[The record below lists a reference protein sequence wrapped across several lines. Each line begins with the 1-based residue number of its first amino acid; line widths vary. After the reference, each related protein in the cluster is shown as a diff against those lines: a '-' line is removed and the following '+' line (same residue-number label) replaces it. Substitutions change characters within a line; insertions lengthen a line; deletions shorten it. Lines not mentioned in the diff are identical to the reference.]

1 MGDNFPQ
8 DLHSAVNLSQKSLS
22 DLLKVCKEDHYLA
35 VELCFDLH
43 IQTPSGSELVQLY
56 APYYTVA
63 SKIRA
68 PFLRTKRLKVS
79 VVKMK

>member
-35 VELCFDLH
+35 VKLCFDLH
-43 IQTPSGSELVQLY
+43 IQTPSGSELVQFY
-56 APYYTVA
+56 ASYYTLA